1 MERQCELAGVSRVGF
16 YRHLQVQAPA
26 EEEVMVRERLQEL
39 AVASKRRL
47 GYRPLTHALRREGHV
62 VNHKRVLRLM
72 REDNLLSLQA
82 RKYVFTTDSRHR
94 WPVYPNLAPGL
105 RVTGINQLWV
115 ADITFV
121 RLRWNYIYLAVI
133 LDAYSRR
140 VIGWELSESLDA
152 GLAVRALKMA
162 LRERQWEPGRL
173 VHHSDRGIQYAA
185 GDYVALLEERE
196 ILISMS
202 RKGNPYDNAK
212 AERFMR
218 TLKQEEV
225 QGRAYDSIEEARRRI
240 GEFLEETYNRQ
251 RLHSALQY
259 LTPVEFEQRQ
269 MAVKVAGSVE
279 GLENGETRFPP
290 LPLSLEIPAGFPQLP
305 QHEPET

>member
-1 MERQCELAGVSRVGF
+1 MERQCALAGVSRAGF
-16 YRHLQVQAPA
+16 YRHLQGHAPA
-26 EEEVMVRERLQEL
+26 EEEVMVRERLQQL
-39 AVASKRRL
+39 AAASKRRL
-47 GYRPLTHALRREGHV
+47 GYRPLTHVLRREGHV

-133 LDAYSRR
+133 LDAHSRR
-140 VIGWELSESLDA
+140 VIGWALGESLDA

-173 VHHSDRGIQYAA
+173 VHHSDRGIQYAS
-185 GDYVALLEERE
+185 GDYVVLLEERE

-225 QGRAYDSIEEARRRI
+225 QGRSYESIEEARSRI
-240 GEFLEETYNRQ
+240 GAFLEETYNQQ
-251 RLHSALQY
+251 RLHSALRY
-259 LTPVEFEQRQ
+259 LTPAEFEQQ
-269 MAVKVAGSVE
+269 QKAVEVAGSVV
-279 GLENGETRFPP
+279 GLENGEARFPP
-290 LPLSLEIPAGFPQLP
+290 LPLPLEIPAGFPQLP
-305 QHEPET
+305 QHEPEK

>member
-1 MERQCELAGVSRVGF
+1 MERQCELAGVSRAGF
-16 YRHLQVQAPA
+16 YRHLQGRDPA
-26 EEEVMVRERLQEL
+26 EEDVLVRERLQQL
-39 AVASKRRL
+39 AVQSQRRL
-47 GYRPLTHALRREGHV
+47 GYRRLTHSLRREGHV

-72 REDNLLSLQA
+72 REDNLLSLQT
-82 RKYVFTTDSRHR
+82 RKYVFTTDSRHP
-94 WPVYPNLAPGL
+94 WPVYPNLARGL
-105 RVTGINQLWV
+105 LVTGINQLWV

-121 RLRWNYIYLAVI
+121 RLRWNYIYLAVV

-140 VIGWELSESLDA
+140 VVGWELSESLDA
-152 GLAVRALKMA
+152 GLAVRALEMA
-162 LRERQWEPGRL
+162 LRERRWEPGRL

-185 GDYVALLEERE
+185 GNYVALLEERE

-225 QGRAYDSIEEARRRI
+225 QGRAYESIEEARSRI
-240 GEFLEETYNRQ
+240 GAFLQQTYNRQ

-259 LTPVEFEQRQ
+259 QTPAEFEQQQ
-269 MAVKVAGSVE
+269 MAVEVAGSVE
-279 GLENGETRFPP
+279 GEENGKTRFPLLP
-290 LPLSLEIPAGFPQLP
+290 LPLEIPAGFPQLP
-305 QHEPET
+305 QRQPES